1 MTEDRLE
8 AVSELVDNP
17 QLHQALK
24 NSMPRFQDIEL
35 ILSLCVQQVGYNYT
49 NNKVYI
55 LIKICIWFLIKI
67 ITLMNKKDR
76 INCNKKAWISLH
88 ILLCRVSRSNPLDL

>member
-49 NNKVYI
+49 NKQN
-55 LIKICIWFLIKI
+55 L
-67 ITLMNKKDR
+67 TND
-76 INCNKKAWISLH
+76 
-88 ILLCRVSRSNPLDL
+88 